1 MYGGNR
7 IITFAPPDNMLW
19 LYMANP
25 PRFLFFFLLVFCVS
39 CSSLLP
45 QRGSRRDHLVTI
57 STSHGEMK
65 LVLHDQTPR
74 HKQNFLKLAKEGFYN
89 GTTFH
94 RVIKD
99 FMIQGGDVNS
109 KDDDKTNDGS
119 GSLGYTIP
127 AEIIPDLKHKRGA
140 VAAAR
145 LGDNVNPNR
154 ESSSSQFYIVHNPKG
169 TPHLDMKYTVFGQVI
184 AGEEVID
191 KIAAQLTD
199 PRDRPLE
206 DVRMTVKVE
215 RMPKKKIT
223 KLYGY
228 QY

>member
-1 MYGGNR
+1 MHLFTR
-7 IITFAPPDNMLW
+7 FIV
-19 LYMANP
+19 
-25 PRFLFFFLLVFCVS
+25 FLFVLINCVS
-39 CSSLLP
+39 CSSIFSP
-45 QRGSRRDHLVTI
+45 RGSRKDNLVTI
-57 STSHGEMK
+57 STAHGDMR
-65 LVLHDQTPR
+65 LLLHDQAPR
-74 HKQNFLKLAKEGFYN
+74 HKANFLKLAKQGFYD

-109 KDDDKTNDGS
+109 KDEDKTNDGA

-127 AEIIPDLKHKRGA
+127 SEITAELKHRRGA

-169 TPHLDMKYTVFGQVI
+169 TPHLDNKYTVFGQVI

-191 KIAAQLTD
+191 KIAGLRTD
-199 PRDRPLE
+199 RRDRPLE

-215 RMPKKKIT
+215 RLPKKKIT
-223 KLYGY
+223 KMYGY
-228 QY
+228 RFN

>member
-1 MYGGNR
+1 M
-7 IITFAPPDNMLW
+7 I
-19 LYMANP
+19 MANP
-25 PRFLFFFLLVFCVS
+25 MRFIFFFALLFCVS

-45 QRGSRRDHLVTI
+45 RWGSRRDQLVTI
-57 STSHGEMK
+57 STAHGDMK
-65 LVLHDQTPR
+65 MVLHDQTPK

-94 RVIKD
+94 RVIPN
-99 FMIQGGDVNS
+99 FMVQGGDVNS

-119 GSLGYTIP
+119 GSLGSTIP
-127 AEIIPDLKHKRGA
+127 PEITPELKHKPGA

-145 LGDNVNPNR
+145 MGDNVNPNR

-169 TPHLDMKYTVFGQVI
+169 APHLDMKYTVFGQVI

-191 KIAAQLTD
+191 KIAAQPTD
-199 PRDRPLE
+199 PRDRPIE
-206 DVRMTVKVE
+206 DQRMTVKVE

-228 QY
+228 RY

>member
-1 MYGGNR
+1 LIMNQP
-7 IITFAPPDNMLW
+7 T
-19 LYMANP
+19 
-25 PRFLFFFLLVFCVS
+25 RFLLFFALLFSVS

-45 QRGSRRDHLVTI
+45 QRGSRRDQLVTI
-57 STSHGEMK
+57 STAHGDMK
-65 LVLHDQTPR
+65 LVLHDQTPK

-94 RVIKD
+94 RVIPD
-99 FMIQGGDVNS
+99 FMVQGGDVNS

-127 AEIIPDLKHKRGA
+127 AEITPELKHRRGA

-145 LGDNVNPNR
+145 MGDNVNPNR

-191 KIAAQLTD
+191 KLATQKRDA
-199 PRDRPLE
+199 RDRPLE
-206 DVRMTVKVE
+206 DQRMTVKVE
-215 RMPKKKIT
+215 RLPKKKIT
-223 KLYGY
+223 QRYGY
-228 QY
+228 EYR